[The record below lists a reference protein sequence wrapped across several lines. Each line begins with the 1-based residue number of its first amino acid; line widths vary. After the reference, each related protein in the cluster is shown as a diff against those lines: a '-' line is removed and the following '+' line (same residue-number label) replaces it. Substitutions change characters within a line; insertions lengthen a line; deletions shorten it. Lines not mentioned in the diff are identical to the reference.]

1 MKVEKSSRGIKTS
14 VFFRPW
20 RRRAADAGSTLIRR
34 WSRHHPEIRA
44 GRGPANTEQRNRA
57 VSQREIRQVCF
68 WRRGDERQRG
78 GKEGS
83 ATFCLLVR
91 PGLFGVEVGE
101 CLEMGVESWLLEPV
115 PLAER
120 DAAEQGGRR
129 REKMEGRGG
138 RREKEKRLNSG
149 AD

>member
-20 RRRAADAGSTLIRR
+20 RRRAADTGSTSIRR

-44 GRGPANTEQRNRA
+44 GRGPANIEQRNRA
-57 VSQREIRQVCF
+57 VSQRDSDKSAF
-68 WRRGDERQRG
+68 GDEEMRG
-78 GKEGS
+78 REEGKRGS
-83 ATFCLLVR
+83 LPSACWSGLGCLGWRWGNAWKWGWRAGCWSLSR
-91 PGLFGVEVGE
+91 
-101 CLEMGVESWLLEPV
+101 WL
-115 PLAER
+115 R

-138 RREKEKRLNSG
+138 RKEKEKRLNSG